1 MATFARMARAGGPE
15 RSDERMKNMYCNQ
28 CGQALPPTSRFCNS
42 CGAVVVANSNVNVAQ
57 PNFAPPAAAAA
68 GQSPVQ
74 TARRDDLAPNES
86 VIFVLR
92 PTLIFVM
99 VRYGVAILI
108 LLATAAL
115 MGLMHSA
122 KPEWFTGVVSFVV
135 IFIVGAIA
143 FASPVYK
150 HLLRRREVYTLT
162 NHKLE
167 MRYGLLSK
175 TVRNIPLSKIQDVT
189 VTASFWQRVIHIGD
203 IEIDSASE
211 MGKIILDDIHH
222 PERYASLILDELRR
236 RN

>member
-1 MATFARMARAGGPE
+1 ME
-15 RSDERMKNMYCNQ
+15 IMYCNQ
-28 CGQALPPTSRFCNS
+28 CGQPLPPTSRFCNS
-42 CGAVVVANSNVNVAQ
+42 CGAAVVANSNVNVVRESY
-57 PNFAPPAAAAA
+57 APPQVAAHAPA
-68 GQSPVQ
+68 PD
-74 TARRDDLAPNES
+74 ARRDDLAPNET
-86 VIFVLR
+86 VIFTLR

-99 VRYGVAILI
+99 VRYVIATLI

-122 KPEWFTGVVSFVV
+122 KPEWFTGLVSFVV
-135 IFIVGAIA
+135 IMVVGVIA
-143 FASPVYK
+143 FSSPVYK

-189 VTASFWQRVIHIGD
+189 VTASFWQRLIHIGD

-211 MGKIILDDIHH
+211 MGKIVLDDIHR
-222 PERYASLILDELRR
+222 PDRYANLILDELRR

>member
-1 MATFARMARAGGPE
+1 
-15 RSDERMKNMYCNQ
+15 MYCNQ
-28 CGQALPPTSRFCNS
+28 CGQPLPPTSRFCNS
-42 CGAVVVANSNVNVAQ
+42 CGAAVVANSNVNVAPQ
-57 PNFAPPAAAAA
+57 SFAPPAGARPA
-68 GQSPVQ
+68 PVP
-74 TARRDDLAPNES
+74 TERRDDLAPNEA

-99 VRYGVAILI
+99 VRYAVATLI

-115 MGLMHSA
+115 MGILTSA
-122 KPEWFTGVVSFVV
+122 KWANATVSIVVCIVVGV
-135 IFIVGAIA
+135 IA
-143 FASPVYK
+143 FAPPVYK

-189 VTASFWQRVIHIGD
+189 VTASFWQRLINIGD

-211 MGKIILDDIHH
+211 MGKIVLDDIHH
-222 PERYASLILDELRR
+222 PERYANLILDELRR